1 MQSKFD
7 LTWEKSWT
15 QTSTQTL
22 LKKKKK
28 WKMEIGRQV
37 PEHLWSAWA
46 CLIVL
51 QILSRSQ
58 ASSLLQSKDP
68 HMNAV
73 ITILQFPNKQLQTWY
88 RLSYDQSLMLI
99 ARSCGTWSR
108 SCSLL
113 LHQQRVENFNGYLL
127 TRSAVAWCSTDEV
140 EDGITLE
147 RVSTRPV
154 SPCLDWVH
162 RVTSV
167 VIVYSD

>member
-1 MQSKFD
+1 M
-7 LTWEKSWT
+7 
-15 QTSTQTL
+15 
-22 LKKKKK
+22 
-28 WKMEIGRQV
+28 
-37 PEHLWSAWA
+37 
-46 CLIVL
+46 L
-51 QILSRSQ
+51 QILIRPQ
-58 ASSLLQSKDP
+58 ASSILQSKDP
-68 HMNAV
+68 HMNEI

-99 ARSCGTWSR
+99 ARSCGTWSS

-127 TRSAVAWCSTDEV
+127 TRSAVAWCSADEV

-154 SPCLDWVH
+154 SPRLDWVH

-167 VIVYSD
+167 VIVYSHLHHAVLPACIHEVCKNPAKYLCPSNLCSTWSFMIVSLRVLAEPSAS